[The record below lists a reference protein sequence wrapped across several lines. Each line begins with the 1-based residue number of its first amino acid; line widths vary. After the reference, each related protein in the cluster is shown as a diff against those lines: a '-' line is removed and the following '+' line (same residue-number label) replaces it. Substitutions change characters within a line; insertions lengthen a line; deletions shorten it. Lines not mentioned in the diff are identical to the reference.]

1 MANLS
6 QQKRERMLALLQKI
20 KEEHTDDDDILVAL
34 GEIENELNSKKY
46 GLVWEK
52 HEEQVDRMM
61 QDNIPVFTEVKER
74 EIKATD
80 ENLSLIH
87 I

>member
-34 GEIENELNSKKY
+34 GEIENELTRKNMVLCGKNTKNK
-46 GLVWEK
+46 LTV
-52 HEEQVDRMM
+52 
-61 QDNIPVFTEVKER
+61 
-74 EIKATD
+74 
-80 ENLSLIH
+80 
-87 I
+87 